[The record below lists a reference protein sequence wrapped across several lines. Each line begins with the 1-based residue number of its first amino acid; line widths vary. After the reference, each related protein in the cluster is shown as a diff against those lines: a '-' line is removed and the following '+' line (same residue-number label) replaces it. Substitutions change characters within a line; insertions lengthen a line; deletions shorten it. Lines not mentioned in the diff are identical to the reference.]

1 MFKNYLIVA
10 VRNLL
15 RQKLYAAITIFGLSL
30 GLAGCLLIGI
40 FLVHEWSHDQFHE
53 HADEIYRV
61 LVNHYDRQGN
71 SRWSALHPFTMMENF
86 KKSVPGIAGACGY
99 MRSHTDLFHD
109 KEKKFF
115 ESVGLV
121 SPGFLDMF
129 SFPLLAGNP
138 KDVLK
143 EPHSAV
149 ITETLAKKL
158 FGEIQPDY
166 ANIIGKTLSFG
177 LYGQKLVA
185 NITGILKDVPTTSS
199 LDFSVLIPIE
209 NHRAF
214 PVIHGMNN
222 AFTSLYVRIQ
232 DRQAVPALETA
243 IASYAQNYIKNYEG
257 AQSGEKPDKN
267 QNFQKFRL
275 QPLTEIYLNPPGD
288 MGYAAVGNP
297 TGMTVLAIIGILVLV
312 IACGNFIT
320 ISTGRSMGRNLEVGM
335 RKVLGAGRR
344 QLMLQFWGEAMLLS
358 IISMAFGLVLAK
370 AALPAFN
377 NLIQKSLQISLI
389 GSGSTILLIIGL
401 TVAVGLAAGI
411 YPALIQ
417 SRFRPTRSLKG
428 PDTGIGRN
436 TLTRA
441 LVMAQYAISI
451 LLLISTLVIVTQ
463 HRYMS
468 SKDLGYDKENV
479 VVVEV
484 IGDWKEDPKVVANRY
499 KTAVSSYNKVINATI
514 TDRNFTSGSSLS
526 LTGYKMPDGSYET
539 IWLLQI
545 DPDYLSTLKIPLL
558 AGRNLSYDY
567 PSDTSSAVL
576 VNEEL
581 VKTLDLKEPVGHILN
596 GFHGQSKPPAIVG
609 VVKDFHIDNLHR
621 PIAPLVMQMEWAHVG
636 SSVLIRIRPGDI
648 RGTIGW
654 LRETWER
661 VVPNLVFRQSFLDGN
676 LDRQYREEER
686 WRNIVG
692 YGALFAILISSMGL
706 FGLVALSA
714 ARRTK
719 EIGIR
724 KVLGASVSNIMVM
737 MSREFAM
744 LLVISNVIAW
754 PIAWYAMNRWLQN
767 FAYRIEIGIYHF
779 IFAGLI
785 ALLIALA
792 TVSFQTFKAARANP
806 TEALRYE

>member
-10 VRNLL
+10 VRNLV
-15 RQKLYAAITIFGLSL
+15 RQRLYAAITIFGLSL
-30 GLAGCLLIGI
+30 GLAGCLMIGS
-40 FLVHEWSHDQFHE
+40 FLVHEWSFDRFHKD
-53 HADEIYRV
+53 ADKIYQV
-61 LVNHYDRQGN
+61 LVNLYDRQGN
-71 SRWSALHPFTMMENF
+71 SRWSVLHPFAMMENF

-138 KDVLK
+138 KDALK

-158 FGEIQPDY
+158 FGEIQPNY

-177 LYGQKLVA
+177 LYGQNLTA
-185 NITGILKDVPTTSS
+185 HITGVLKDVPTTSS

-209 NHRAF
+209 NYREF

-257 AQSGEKPDKN
+257 AQTGEKQDKN

-275 QPLTEIYLNPPGD
+275 QPLTEIYLSPPGD
-288 MGYAAVGNP
+288 MGYAVRGNP
-297 TGMTVLAIIGILVLV
+297 TGMSVLAIIGILVLV
-312 IACGNFIT
+312 IACSNFIT

-335 RKVLGAGRR
+335 RKVLGAGRW

-358 IISMAFGLVLAK
+358 TISMAFGLVLAE

-377 NLIQKSLQISLI
+377 NLMQKSLQISLI

-401 TVAVGLAAGI
+401 TLAVGLAAGG

-417 SRFRPTRSLKG
+417 SRHQPTRSLKG
-428 PDTGIGRN
+428 PDIGIGRH

-451 LLLISTLVIVTQ
+451 LLLISTLVIVAQ

-468 SKDLGYDKENV
+468 AKDLGYDKENV
-479 VVVEV
+479 VVVDI
-484 IGDWKEDPKVVANRY
+484 IGDWKEDPKAVAERY
-499 KTAVSSYNKVINATI
+499 KAAVLNYSKVISATI
-514 TDRNFTSGSSLS
+514 TDRNFTSGSDLI
-526 LTGYKMPDGSYET
+526 LMGYKMPDGSYEV
-539 IWLLQI
+539 IRLLQI
-545 DPDYLSTLKIPLL
+545 DQDYLSTLKIPLL
-558 AGRNLSYDY
+558 AGRNLFYDY
-567 PSDTSSAVL
+567 PNDTSSAVL

-596 GFHGQSKPPAIVG
+596 GFRGQSDPPAIVG

-621 PIAPLVMQMEWAHVG
+621 PIAPLVMQMKWAPGG

-648 RGTIGW
+648 TGTIAW
-654 LRETWER
+654 LKETWES
-661 VVPNLVFRQSFLDGN
+661 VAPNLVFRESFLDDN
-676 LDRQYREEER
+676 LQRQYMEEIR

-714 ARRTK
+714 ASRTK
-719 EIGIR
+719 EMGIR
-724 KVLGASVSNIMVM
+724 KVLGASLVNI
-737 MSREFAM
+737 
-744 LLVISNVIAW
+744 LLLFSKDFMKLLLLANLIAW
-754 PIAWYAMNRWLQN
+754 PVAWYVMNQWLQN
-767 FAYRIEIGIYHF
+767 FEYRIDLETGPF
-779 IFAGLI
+779 LLSGLL
-785 ALLIALA
+785 ALVVALA
-792 TVSFQTFKAARANP
+792 TIGLRVINVARANP
-806 TEALRYE
+806 TETLRYE